1 MSLVYSCRW
10 IAAACLA
17 VLVSSSVLAASLP
30 MHEPD
35 SVIYLT
41 KNTNG
46 NQVHYGVKLEEDCT
60 PSGKKPVYAYWR
72 MLEKGHS
79 EQAGLMFWEQ
89 PGYGVKQS
97 RNDEEE
103 LAFVIRGVPE
113 RSIRL
118 ETHAREEGCAV
129 RAYTMIDGVEALF
142 QRIDIEVSGWANVHR
157 VEIHGLNP
165 VDGSPVSEVT
175 HSDAP

>member
-1 MSLVYSCRW
+1 MSGSHSCRR
-10 IAAACLA
+10 IAVATLLSLLA
-17 VLVSSSVLAASLP
+17 SPLLAASLP
-30 MHEPD
+30 VHEPD

-46 NQVHYGVKLEEDCT
+46 NQVHYGVKLEEDCS
-60 PSGKKPVYAYWR
+60 PSGKNPVYAYWR
-72 MLEKGHS
+72 MLEKGPS
-79 EQAGLMFWEQ
+79 EQARLMFWEQ

-97 RNDEEE
+97 RNDEDE

-118 ETHAREEGCAV
+118 ETLAGEEGCVV
-129 RAYTMIDGVEALF
+129 RAYTMIGGKEALF

-165 VDGSPVSEVT
+165 DDGSPVSEVT
-175 HSDAP
+175 HSD